1 MKTMLKYIVKKILMI
16 IPTLIVVI
24 FLIFFI
30 LNIVPGNPG
39 RIILGQD
46 ASPEAVEAL
55 NIELGMDK
63 PLLERFGQ
71 YMIDAVHLDFGESYR
86 TREPVFDEI
95 LQKFP
100 TTLMISF
107 LAIICMSLIGIPLG
121 IISAV
126 REYSVLDYTLTV
138 TSLLLASIPG
148 FCLAL
153 VLIMIFSL
161 HLGILPPMGTG
172 TVLHYILPVLTLTLP
187 NAAYLARLTR
197 TSMLETM
204 REDYIRTAQA
214 KGAGEMR
221 IITRHALK
229 PVLMPIITVLGI
241 DLAWLL
247 GGALIVE
254 IIFGLPG
261 IGSVIVKAVK
271 LKDAPMIMAIT
282 IFLSIMYKVIMLICD
297 IIQGIVDPRLKTR
310 LR

>member
-1 MKTMLKYIVKKILMI
+1 
-16 IPTLIVVI
+16 
-24 FLIFFI
+24 
-30 LNIVPGNPG
+30 
-39 RIILGQD
+39 
-46 ASPEAVEAL
+46 
-55 NIELGMDK
+55 
-63 PLLERFGQ
+63 
-71 YMIDAVHLDFGESYR
+71 
-86 TREPVFDEI
+86 
-95 LQKFP
+95 
-100 TTLMISF
+100 
-107 LAIICMSLIGIPLG
+107 
-121 IISAV
+121 
-126 REYSVLDYTLTV
+126 
-138 TSLLLASIPG
+138 
-148 FCLAL
+148 
-153 VLIMIFSL
+153 
-161 HLGILPPMGTG
+161 MGTG

-282 IFLSIMYKVIMLICD
+282 IFLSIMYKVCLLYTSRC
-297 IIQGIVDPRLKTR
+297 V
-310 LR
+310 